1 MGLNNVQ
8 ACYKHYE
15 KLELEELNN
24 NVNISDEVIEHL
36 RRNWL
41 WMSNYSKIYNYAD
54 N

>member
-36 RRNWL
+36 RRNFRAIL
-41 WMSNYSKIYNYAD
+41 FSKEIVICIAP
-54 N
+54 